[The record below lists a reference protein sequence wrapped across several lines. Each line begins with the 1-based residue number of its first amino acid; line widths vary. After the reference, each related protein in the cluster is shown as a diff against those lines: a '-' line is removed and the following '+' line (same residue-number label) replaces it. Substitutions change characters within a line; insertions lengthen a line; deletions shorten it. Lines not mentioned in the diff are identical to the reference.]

1 MDGKKTS
8 IKEEKEKISNS
19 ILDKVTNKSKSD
31 EMEEFQLKIH
41 VDLEEA
47 LSRRD
52 DYLDILERV
61 YSQSGEAEKIEYKK
75 FGLVSSEKTED
86 IYLISCV
93 YKSGRPLF
101 NYLLSD
107 KFNYTESLDLILI
120 AIKNYVQYKLGEL
133 LEVLSLES
141 HKIHLFVVEGVY
153 IISIIT
159 SKQVTRD
166 RVSMLA
172 IQMGTILNKYPGE
185 IPETNL
191 GLKKAIDQVAETA
204 IASLVR
210 QHYTL
215 KVILIGD
222 GAVGKTSIRRQYL
235 GEGFKS
241 DYQMTIGA
249 DLASKNSSLI
259 YAGGKQIK
267 FLIWDLAGQ
276 PRFENVRKAYFMAAV
291 GALVVFDATRPESF
305 TNTVKWMNEL
315 WRNNGRGPVPLIVL
329 ANKVDLCGEE
339 GVTCVAEGKAL
350 AFVNRLSQISEQY
363 RGFKIHFLPTSAK
376 TGQNIDIAFDILGE
390 AIIDFLGKIK
400 S

>member
-1 MDGKKTS
+1 MDDKKTS
-8 IKEEKEKISNS
+8 IKEEKEKISESN
-19 ILDKVTNKSKSD
+19 IYKITNNSKSD

-47 LSRRD
+47 FSRRD
-52 DYLDILERV
+52 DYLDILQRV
-61 YSQSGEAEKIEYKK
+61 YSQSEEAEKTEYTK
-75 FGLVSSEKTED
+75 FGLVSSKKTED

-93 YKSGRPLF
+93 YKNGRPLF
-101 NYLLSD
+101 NYPLSD
-107 KFNYTESLDLILI
+107 KFNYTKSLDLILTV
-120 AIKNYVQYKLGEL
+120 IKNYVQYKLGEL

-141 HKIHLFVVEGVY
+141 HTIHLFAVEEDY
-153 IISIIT
+153 IVSIIT
-159 SKQVTRD
+159 SKQITRD
-166 RVSMLA
+166 KVSMLA
-172 IQMGTILNKYPGE
+172 IQMGIILNKYSGE
-185 IPETNL
+185 TPYTNL
-191 GLKKAIDQVAETA
+191 DLKKEIDQIVETA
-204 IASLVR
+204 ISSLVK
-210 QHYTL
+210 QHHTF
-215 KVILIGD
+215 KIILIGD

-291 GALVVFDATRPESF
+291 GALVVFDATRHGSF
-305 TNTVKWMNEL
+305 TNIVKWMNEL

-329 ANKVDLCGEE
+329 ANKIDLCGEE
-339 GVTCVAEGKAL
+339 GVNCVAEGKVV
-350 AFVNRLSQISEQY
+350 AFINRLSQISEKY
-363 RGFKIHFLPTSAK
+363 RGFKIHYIPTSAK
-376 TGQNIDIAFDILGE
+376 TGQNIDYAFEILGE

>member
-1 MDGKKTS
+1 MDDKKTS
-8 IKEEKEKISNS
+8 AEEEKEKISKS
-19 ILDKVTNKSKSD
+19 ILDKFQNRSKSD

-52 DYLDILERV
+52 DYLDILEEV
-61 YSQSGEAEKIEYKK
+61 YSQSEGVRKEELKK
-75 FGLVSSEKTED
+75 FGLVPAEKTES

-101 NYLLSD
+101 NYSLSNR
-107 KFNYTESLDLILI
+107 FNYSESLNLILT

-133 LEVLSLES
+133 LEVLSLKS
-141 HKIHLFVVEGVY
+141 YTIHLFVVEEDY
-153 IISIIT
+153 IVSIIT

-166 RVSMLA
+166 KVSSLA
-172 IQMGTILNKYPGE
+172 TQIGIILNKYPR
-185 IPETNL
+185 ETPDINL
-191 GLKKAIDQVAETA
+191 DLKKAIDQIVDGA

-210 QHYTL
+210 EHHTL
-215 KVILIGD
+215 KIILIGD

-249 DLASKNSSLI
+249 DLASKYSSLI
-259 YAGGKQIK
+259 YSGGKQIK

-276 PRFENVRKAYFMAAV
+276 PRFENVRKAYYMSAV

-305 TNTVKWMNEL
+305 TNTIKWMNEL
-315 WRNNGRGPVPLIVL
+315 WRNNGRGPVPLLVL

-339 GVTCVAEGKAL
+339 GVTCVAEEKSL

-376 TGQNIDIAFDILGE
+376 TGQNIDIAFEILGE
-390 AIIDFLGKIK
+390 AIIDFLNKIK